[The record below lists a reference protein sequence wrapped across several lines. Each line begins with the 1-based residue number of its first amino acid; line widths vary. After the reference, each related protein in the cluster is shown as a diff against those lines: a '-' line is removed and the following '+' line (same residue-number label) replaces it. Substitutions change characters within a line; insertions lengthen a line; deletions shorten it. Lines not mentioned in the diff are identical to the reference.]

1 MLNSLIKRQ
10 LVRGL
15 IILTTFTA
23 IGGCWSHLG
32 QDNKVSDKNE
42 RIAAAVKVAIAQEPT
57 LNVAPIN
64 IRARKGVVTLEGFV
78 ENETQRKQAAEV
90 AKNAKGV
97 QSVINNIQ
105 IK

>member
-1 MLNSLIKRQ
+1 LFNSLIKRQ
-10 LVRGL
+10 LVRAL
-15 IILTTFTA
+15 IILATFTT
-23 IGGCWSHLG
+23 IGGCWNHLG
-32 QDNKVSDKNE
+32 QDSKVSDENE
-42 RIAAAVKVAIAQEPT
+42 RIAATVKVAIAQEST

-64 IRARKGVVTLEGFV
+64 ITARKGVVTLEGFV